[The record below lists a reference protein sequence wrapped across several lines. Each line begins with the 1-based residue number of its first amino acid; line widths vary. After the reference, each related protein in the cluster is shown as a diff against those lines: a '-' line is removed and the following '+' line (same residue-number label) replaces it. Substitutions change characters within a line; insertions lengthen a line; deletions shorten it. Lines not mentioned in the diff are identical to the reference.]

1 MKRTSFL
8 SAFLVAVVGFTAC
21 TDNTPSYLVEGEV
34 SLTNNTLIY
43 MSDASSN
50 QLIDS
55 TEVVNNT
62 FAFTGSVEH
71 PLEVVVKID
80 DSRYSQFILENGHIT
95 LDLDQHIGK
104 GSYLNDEKLLFNKTM
119 AGFRDQLTQKENELQ
134 LKHEGSSDET
144 AVGKELLKF
153 NKEVLEP
160 QRKEFILNF
169 LKKHNNSLLGVDPLR
184 GLFARSTPQEMEGY
198 LALAGPQLLEHEVIA
213 NLAKGNE
220 AEVTTAV
227 GKPFIDFNVQNRAGE
242 TVALADYIGQ
252 GKYVL
257 VDFWASW
264 CGPCLA
270 ELANLVEIYAKY
282 QSDQFE
288 IVGVAVLDKP
298 EATLEVINKLA
309 LPWTQLLNAQNLP
322 FELYGIKRIPYIMLI
337 GPDGTI
343 LHRDLR
349 GDEIT
354 SVLDE
359 LLGK

>member
-1 MKRTSFL
+1 MKRISFL
-8 SAFLVAVVGFTAC
+8 SAFLLAVVGFTAC
-21 TDNTPSYLVEGEV
+21 TTPADSYRVAGEV
-34 SLTNNTLIY
+34 ALTNNTVIY
-43 MSDASSN
+43 MSEAASN
-50 QLIDS
+50 RLIDS
-55 TEVVNNT
+55 TEVVNNQ
-62 FAFTGSVEH
+62 FLFSGSIET
-71 PLEVVVKID
+71 PTEVIVQID
-80 DSRYSQFILENGHIT
+80 DSTYSNFILENADIT
-95 LDLDQHIGK
+95 LDLEQHVGR

-119 AGFRDQLTQKENELQ
+119 AGFRDQLSQKENELK
-134 LKHEGSSDET
+134 LKYKDSSDET

-198 LALAGPQLLEHEVIA
+198 LALAGPQLLEHELIA
-213 NLAKGNE
+213 NLVKGNE
-220 AEVTTAV
+220 AEVATAV
-227 GKPFIDFNVQNRAGE
+227 GKKFIDFNVQNTAGE
-242 TVALADYIGQ
+242 SVALSDYIGQ

-270 ELANLVEIYAKY
+270 ELANLVEIYDQYA
-282 QSDQFE
+282 SDQFE

-322 FELYGIKRIPYIMLI
+322 FEVYGIKRIPYIMLI

-359 LLGK
+359 LLTK